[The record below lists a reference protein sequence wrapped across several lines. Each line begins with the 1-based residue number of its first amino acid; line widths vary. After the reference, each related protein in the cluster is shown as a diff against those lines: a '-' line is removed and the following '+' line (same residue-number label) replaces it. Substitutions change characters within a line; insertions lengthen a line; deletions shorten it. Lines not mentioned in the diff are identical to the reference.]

1 MLACVA
7 TGLICIHVHA
17 LTMDDPLGDVKVE
30 WPSIELPEQDP
41 IAGITNYPEAYLDWW
56 DQERRTAGNTSVYTV
71 FPGVV
76 DRGTHYHEL
85 LESDGPAALA
95 KAMVE
100 AYPTK
105 DAWRELAGGAIAVC
119 AGTGYMEYGR
129 GIKEKWLGIPKEKQG
144 KGRDKKNVLPE
155 ELVQAV
161 NPVIDEILKI
171 DSPHAKDTAA
181 EFLLQ
186 LFSETFG
193 SGHCE
198 SHNGRR
204 EIESYPRELTARAA
218 EFLGSEDPFT
228 HAVAEWAVSTSVCN
242 ENESSGGE
250 AWPGKTPPDWWD
262 TWYKA
267 NPAKDRE
274 LEYVRQA
281 VQLQMHRHGRDLLTL
296 SEDQMRR
303 AIAKAEWAKAQ
314 LPADQAGTIDAEVA
328 EMKSA
333 HAKFASV
340 VKASPDDLTACRK
353 AFLQWRPT
361 VRDVVMRGPDIDF
374 DSVVY
379 VTRNSGGPHGQP
391 GSQGTWEGRE
401 GDIFV
406 QKGLSPGSPNQALIG
421 EKLPPRLIGDLDIWY
436 DADKVVFCAADKDT
450 WHIYEIDLEGKSLT
464 TLPQTG
470 DDDHNCAYLPDG
482 GVVFASTAHRQA
494 VMCVGN
500 ANGAQSNIF
509 RLDPAHKTIE
519 RLTFSKDDDDY
530 PYVLNDGRIVWMR
543 WDYQERNVDEIFAL
557 WVIRP
562 DGTGSDG
569 YYCTHLPETV
579 IVQTLRDPVPIPGTQ
594 KIIAAGGS
602 HRTGPEGNLILADP
616 SMGINNPLS
625 IRTVTPYSS
634 PTTKGVGQLMRPVQE
649 GGVPY
654 PGGMIC
660 TPTALSEKSFLTPMS
675 HDMPESNFWLYYVD
689 VWGNKELIHR
699 DKRLETVCAF
709 PVRKRFKPP
718 VLPDLSDPSKTYA
731 TCYVDNVYA
740 DLPGV
745 EKGEVKYIRIL
756 KNIGWPKG
764 YQFHPLA
771 NGSETFGYPGTGG
784 PIQVIG
790 IVPVEEDGSANFQAP
805 AKMDLYFQA
814 LDKDY
819 RAVQR
824 MRTHVEF
831 GWGEKRSCVGCHETR
846 GNVPL
851 TRAKGKALD
860 YEAVRPT
867 PPSWGDT
874 TLIDYETMIQPIF
887 EKKCVKCHGEKDP
900 KAGLNLTAKKDE
912 QGFMQSYRSMWG
924 IQPGEKS
931 PKVGKTRLSNWRK
944 GTYFTDHPWARFM
957 VDFVN
962 VRSSADRQGEDA
974 IPNIPNRYGA
984 IAHPLAAKL
993 VGEGKHGTLLT
1004 DEEKQ
1009 LLMTWFDIQAPYYA
1023 VCYAWKGEGKT
1034 KTVLPYPPFEKSREY
1049 VYPNK

>member
-1 MLACVA
+1 MRLRVIGLMLACVA

-119 AGTGYMEYGR
+119 AGTGYMKYGR

-267 NPAKDRE
+267 NPAKDQE

-303 AIAKAEWAKAQ
+303 AIAKAEWANAQ
-314 LPADQAGTIDAEVA
+314 LPADQ
-328 EMKSA
+328 
-333 HAKFASV
+333 
-340 VKASPDDLTACRK
+340 
-353 AFLQWRPT
+353 
-361 VRDVVMRGPDIDF
+361 
-374 DSVVY
+374 
-379 VTRNSGGPHGQP
+379 
-391 GSQGTWEGRE
+391 
-401 GDIFV
+401 
-406 QKGLSPGSPNQALIG
+406 
-421 EKLPPRLIGDLDIWY
+421 
-436 DADKVVFCAADKDT
+436 
-450 WHIYEIDLEGKSLT
+450 
-464 TLPQTG
+464 
-470 DDDHNCAYLPDG
+470 
-482 GVVFASTAHRQA
+482 
-494 VMCVGN
+494 
-500 ANGAQSNIF
+500 
-509 RLDPAHKTIE
+509 
-519 RLTFSKDDDDY
+519 
-530 PYVLNDGRIVWMR
+530 
-543 WDYQERNVDEIFAL
+543 
-557 WVIRP
+557 
-562 DGTGSDG
+562 
-569 YYCTHLPETV
+569 
-579 IVQTLRDPVPIPGTQ
+579 
-594 KIIAAGGS
+594 
-602 HRTGPEGNLILADP
+602 
-616 SMGINNPLS
+616 
-625 IRTVTPYSS
+625 
-634 PTTKGVGQLMRPVQE
+634 
-649 GGVPY
+649 
-654 PGGMIC
+654 
-660 TPTALSEKSFLTPMS
+660 
-675 HDMPESNFWLYYVD
+675 
-689 VWGNKELIHR
+689 
-699 DKRLETVCAF
+699 
-709 PVRKRFKPP
+709 
-718 VLPDLSDPSKTYA
+718 
-731 TCYVDNVYA
+731 
-740 DLPGV
+740 
-745 EKGEVKYIRIL
+745 
-756 KNIGWPKG
+756 
-764 YQFHPLA
+764 
-771 NGSETFGYPGTGG
+771 
-784 PIQVIG
+784 
-790 IVPVEEDGSANFQAP
+790 
-805 AKMDLYFQA
+805 
-814 LDKDY
+814 
-819 RAVQR
+819 
-824 MRTHVEF
+824 
-831 GWGEKRSCVGCHETR
+831 
-846 GNVPL
+846 
-851 TRAKGKALD
+851 
-860 YEAVRPT
+860 
-867 PPSWGDT
+867 
-874 TLIDYETMIQPIF
+874 
-887 EKKCVKCHGEKDP
+887 
-900 KAGLNLTAKKDE
+900 AGLNLTAKKDE

-1023 VCYAWKGEGKT
+1023 VCYAWMGDGKT